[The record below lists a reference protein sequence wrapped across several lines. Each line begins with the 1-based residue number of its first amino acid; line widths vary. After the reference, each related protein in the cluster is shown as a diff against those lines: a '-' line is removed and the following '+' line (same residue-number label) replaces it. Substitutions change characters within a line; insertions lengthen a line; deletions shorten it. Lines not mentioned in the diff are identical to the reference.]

1 MNVGAIEI
9 GAWGMSE
16 EFWGNLLRHI
26 RHQVLMPVVGPDVTV
41 VKTGDT
47 EQKLSTFIG
56 QRLAETYGLDLSP
69 GMTTDDAVAAF
80 LRERG
85 RDYVDDLYGAIDDII
100 VELDPTPGKAL
111 QDLAAIDDLRVFVST
126 TPDRM
131 LAKAVNEVRFSGEPR
146 TREIPFSPLKSTPEQ
161 EQIAQRA
168 AQSDTVVLNLFGQT
182 ASTPEY
188 AIHEEDRLEWI
199 HALLTEP
206 TSLPDWLDY
215 QLKNRPMLFIG
226 CEIPDW
232 FGRFLLRLSSD
243 KRLSLRD
250 NPFFFV
256 STSREPS
263 LSSFFE
269 TYCRGSLVRQLE
281 MEPTEFAAEL
291 RTRWEARRPKVPP
304 PSPGPIDTPRRVIRD
319 KSEIFISYMREDAG
333 AAERLCKAIEGLG
346 GCVWLDKQRLSPGD
360 AFDAEIMA
368 AIKGRVRLF
377 VPIISANT
385 EREDEGFVFY
395 EWRAA
400 LERARGIMGR
410 RFIVP
415 VVVDEAYSDDPS
427 RYRRMPPD
435 FMQFDFGCAPAG
447 EPDERLVDML
457 IHEIRKMRRPDA
469 A

>member
-1 MNVGAIEI
+1 
-9 GAWGMSE
+9 MSE

-47 EQKLSTFIG
+47 EQRLNTVIG
-56 QRLAETYGLDLSP
+56 RRLAEMHGLDVLP
-69 GMTTDDAVAAF
+69 GMTTDVAVAAF

-111 QDLAAIDDLRVFVST
+111 LDLAAIDDLRVFVST

-131 LAKAVNEVRFSGEPR
+131 LATAVNEVRFNGEPK
-146 TREIPFSPLKSTPEQ
+146 TREIPFSLFKSTPEQ
-161 EQIAQRA
+161 EQIAQQA
-168 AQSDTVVLNLFGQT
+168 ARTDTVVLNLFGQT

-263 LSSFFE
+263 LSEFFA
-269 TYCRGSLVRQLE
+269 TYCRSSLVRQLE
-281 MEPTEFAAEL
+281 MDPTDFAAEL
-291 RTRWEARRPKVPP
+291 RRRWEERRPKAS
-304 PSPGPIDTPRRVIRD
+304 SPQPDPMEPVSRVIRD
-319 KSEIFISYMREDAG
+319 QSEIFISYMREDAV
-333 AAERLCKAIEGLG
+333 AAERLCKAIEALG

-360 AFDAEIMA
+360 PFDTEIMA
-368 AIKGRVRLF
+368 AIQGRAVRLF

-385 EREDEGFVFY
+385 EREDEGFVFR
-395 EWRAA
+395 EWVAA
-400 LERARGIMGR
+400 VERARGIMGR

-415 VVVDEAYSDDPS
+415 VVVDEDYAGDPS
-427 RYRRMPPD
+427 LFKRMPPD
-435 FMQFDFGCAPAG
+435 FMRFDFGSAPAG
-447 EPDERLVDML
+447 EPDSRLVKML
-457 IHEIRKMRRPDA
+457 TREIRNMRRPDA

>member
-1 MNVGAIEI
+1 
-9 GAWGMSE
+9 MSE

-26 RHQVLMPVVGPDVTV
+26 RHQVLMPVVGPDVTLV
-41 VKTGDT
+41 TTGDCEKT
-47 EQKLSTFIG
+47 LDSVIG
-56 QRLAETYGLDLSP
+56 QRLAATYGLDVSP
-69 GMTTDDAVAAF
+69 EMTTTDAAVSAYLNAH
-80 LRERG
+80 G

-100 VELDPTPGKAL
+100 LDLDPAPGKAL
-111 QDLAAIDDLRVFVST
+111 RDLAAIDDFRVFIST

-131 LAKAVNEVRFSGEPR
+131 LARAVNEVRFDGEQE
-146 TREIPFSPLKSTPEQ
+146 TREIPFSPLKSTPEL
-161 EQIAQRA
+161 EEISQRA
-168 AQSDTVVLNLFGQT
+168 TQADTVVLNLFGQT

-256 STSREPS
+256 STKRDPALEK
-263 LSSFFE
+263 FFA
-269 TYCRGSLVRQLE
+269 TYCRSSLVRQLE
-281 MEPTEFAAEL
+281 MEPAEFAAEL
-291 RTRWEARRPKVPP
+291 RRRWEERRPKSPP
-304 PSPGPIDTPRRVIRD
+304 VRPAAAGASTHVVRD
-319 KSEIFISYMREDAG
+319 KSEIFISYMREDAS
-333 AAERLCKAIEGLG
+333 AAERLCKAIEDLG
-346 GCVWLDKQRLSPGD
+346 GSVWLDKNRLSPGA
-360 AFDAEIMA
+360 AFDTEIMT
-368 AIKGRVRLF
+368 AIQGRGVRLF

-385 EREDEGFVFY
+385 EREDEGYVFQ

-400 LERARGIMGR
+400 LKRSRGIMGR
-410 RFIVP
+410 SFIVP
-415 VVVDEAYSDDPS
+415 VVVDEDYAGDPTQF
-427 RYRRMPPD
+427 RRLPRD
-435 FMQFDFGCAPAG
+435 FMDFDFGCAPAG
-447 EPDERLVDML
+447 APDERLLKML
-457 IHEIRKMRRPDA
+457 THEIRAMRKPDA